1 MSFTFSQFQATGNKA
16 IDECANLIACARE
29 QNMSVKALHLK
40 PSYYSWFKSGVEI
53 LSGKALEIGQQMQ
66 FDGVDI
72 EKGTIFQSKD
82 CVIEYYQGKAVS
94 E

>member
-1 MSFTFSQFQATGNKA
+1 MSFSFSEFQATGNKA

-29 QNMSVKALHLK
+29 QNMAVKSLHLK

-53 LSGKALEIGQQMQ
+53 LSGQALEVDQQMQ
-66 FDGVDI
+66 FDGVNI

-82 CVIEYYQGKAVS
+82 CVIEYYKVKNIA